1 MKKMKIKSN
10 SSKSRKRKIIDT
22 IAILGLSCIV
32 IVSLFGF
39 MTLNVILKE
48 SEPFKESLL
57 QGDQATVLYAK
68 NSEGEDEVFHQL
80 SSGDGIR
87 EDTSYNQLPQVVVD
101 AFLAVEDSRFFKHN
115 GFDLPRFLKS
125 ALENLKAGGF
135 AQGGS
140 TLTMQMIDVT
150 HGTTT
155 QDQNV
160 IEKLIA
166 KVQEIFMALDAESYL
181 SKQNILVS
189 YLNNINFG
197 GPARGI
203 QKGAQYYFGKDISE
217 VNLSEAAFLAGVINA
232 PNAYNPYLN
241 YENAVARRN
250 NALQLMVNHGYIS
263 ETEYQLA
270 KDTELAFQLGGTS
283 VFEGLPFQSAI
294 DYIAWYC
301 DEYLGIDIYQGNMKI
316 YTTFDIETQQM
327 YDGIMNGDYG
337 WYKDAQEGLQ
347 SGSALVD
354 VENGSIVALAG
365 GLNYSGDV
373 RHNYAYDPGLARQT
387 GSSIK
392 PLLDYTLA
400 FEVLGWSTEETIADV
415 PMYYRGTKL
424 QLFNAGGQYH
434 GDVSLSDAIAHSWN
448 IPAATALQKVI
459 DATSQKYVAEKM
471 VNLGLET
478 FQDIYEGKAPL
489 QIGMSIGGSEMV
501 ATPLQMA
508 AAYAALANGGV
519 YTEPYA
525 ITKIE
530 FLDGS
535 REDYIHEPI
544 SRQVFSPQAS
554 YLMSE
559 MLVKAVS
566 NYSGTFQSV
575 MQSPYQVA
583 TKTGTSDW
591 ADLGLQ
597 YGIPLRAAK
606 DKWTVSY
613 TTKYSIATWMGFA
626 NDENNVPYGYLTD
639 KQMNKNIPTKINKK
653 IFDAVHKDNRPSSFK
668 QPSGIVS
675 ISHLKGAFEGGG
687 HYAAPE
693 GTPKELIST
702 GKVISKFASLK
713 QLKLDDIQA
722 LSSFTATVNSLTN
735 KVDFAFTPYPD
746 AEALK
751 EFDGKYHGVVDFPN
765 YEGPKI
771 FDNKLVYGPIA
782 YKVEVFQNG
791 VSLGIKNF
799 TTELG
804 SDDFDITP
812 GTEAKVCGFYG
823 YTNDNKNHSNQVCVT
838 LPGTETQKLQLLPVL
853 PELPQLPQPSGQ
865 SEVGE
870 PVQHNDDTI
879 DPTTQP

>member
-10 SSKSRKRKIIDT
+10 SSKTKNRKIIDT
-22 IAILGLSCIV
+22 ISIFVLSCII

-39 MTLNVILKE
+39 VTLNAILKE
-48 SEPFKESLL
+48 SQSFEEGLL
-57 QGDQATVLYAK
+57 QGNQATVIYMK
-68 NSEGEDEVFHQL
+68 NSEGEDEIAKQL

-87 EDTSYNQLPQVVVD
+87 EDTTYDQLPQVVVD

-150 HGTTT
+150 HVTTT

-160 IEKLIA
+160 IQKLIA

-181 SKQNILVS
+181 SKEDILVS

-250 NALQLMVNHGYIS
+250 NALQLMLNHGYIS

-270 KDTELAFQLGGTS
+270 KDTELAFLLGGTT
-283 VFEGLPFQSAI
+283 VFDGLPFQSAI
-294 DYIAWYC
+294 DYIADYC
-301 DEYLGIDIYQGNMKI
+301 KENLGLDIYSGNMKI
-316 YTTFDIETQQM
+316 YTTFDIETQQL
-327 YDGIMNGDYG
+327 YDAIMNGEYG
-337 WYKDAQEGLQ
+337 YLKDAPQGMQ
-347 SGSALVD
+347 AGSALIN
-354 VENGSIVALAG
+354 VEDGSIAALAG

-373 RHNYAYDPGLARQT
+373 RKNFAYKEMHQT
-387 GSSIK
+387 GSAIK

-400 FEVLGWSTEETIADV
+400 FEYLGWSTDQIIADI
-415 PMYYRGTKL
+415 PMYYRGSNKV
-424 QLFNAGGQYH
+424 QIFNASKQYK
-434 GDVSLSDAIAHSWN
+434 GDVTIADAIAHSWN
-448 IPAATALQKVI
+448 IPALTALQSVVDRTGSDLI
-459 DATSQKYVAEKM
+459 VDKM
-471 VNLGLET
+471 LGLGLST
-478 FQDIYEGKAPL
+478 FEEVKSGKKPFVV
-489 QIGMSIGGSEMV
+489 GMGIGGGDMYS
-501 ATPLQMA
+501 TPLEMA

-530 FLDGS
+530 FTDGS

-544 SRQVFSPQAS
+544 SREVFSPQAS
-554 YLMSE
+554 YLMNE

-566 NYSGTFQSV
+566 DYSGTYQSV
-575 MQSPYQVA
+575 MKSGYQVA

-591 ADLGLQ
+591 SSDGKQ
-597 YGIPLRAAK
+597 WGIPQTAAK
-606 DKWTVSY
+606 DKWTCSY
-613 TTKYSIATWMGFA
+613 TTKYSIATWNGYTT
-626 NDENNVPYGYLTD
+626 DENGKPYGYLTTT
-639 KQMNKNIPTKINKK
+639 QMNQNLPTKINKK
-653 IFDAVHKDNRPSSFK
+653 VFDFVHKDNKPSNFK

-675 ISHLKGAFEGGG
+675 ITHLKGIFENG
-687 HYAAPE
+687 HFAIPQ

-713 QLKLDDIQA
+713 QLTADEIQS
-722 LSSFTATVNSLTN
+722 LKSFTATVNTITN
-735 KVDFAFTPYPD
+735 KVDFTFTPYPD

-751 EFDGKYHGVVDFPN
+751 EFDGKYHGVPDFPN
-765 YEGPKI
+765 FEGTKI
-771 FDNKLVYGPIA
+771 FSKSLVFGPIA
-782 YKVEVFQNG
+782 YKVEVTQNG
-791 VSLGIKNF
+791 VSLGVKNF
-799 TTELG
+799 ATETG
-804 SDDFDITP
+804 SDKFNITP
-812 GTEAKVCGFYG
+812 GVEAKVCGFYG
-823 YTNDNKNHSNQVCVT
+823 YSNNNTRSNQVCVT
-838 LPGTETQKLQLLPVL
+838 LSAQETQKLQVLPVL
-853 PELPQLPQPSGQ
+853 PELPSVPEKPSNP
-865 SEVGE
+865 ETPNTPE
-870 PVQHNDDTI
+870 QHNDDTI
-879 DPTTQP
+879 DPTNQ

>member
-10 SSKSRKRKIIDT
+10 SNKSKKRKIIDT
-22 IAILGLSCIV
+22 IAIFGLSCIV

-39 MTLNVILKE
+39 FTLNSILEE
-48 SEPFKESLL
+48 SDSFQEGLL
-57 QGDQATVLYAK
+57 QGDQATVIYGK
-68 NSEGEDEVFHQL
+68 NSDGEDEVIQQL

-87 EDTSYNQLPQVVVD
+87 EDTTYDQLPQVVVD

-150 HGTTT
+150 HTTT
-155 QDQNV
+155 TADQNAIQKV
-160 IEKLIA
+160 IA

-181 SKQNILVS
+181 SKEDILVS

-250 NALQLMVNHGYIS
+250 NALQLMLNHGYIS

-270 KDTELAFQLGGTS
+270 IETELAFQLGGTT
-283 VFEGLPFQSAI
+283 VFDGLPFQSAI
-294 DYIAWYC
+294 DYIDWYC
-301 DEYLGIDIYQGNMKI
+301 DEYLGIDIYSGNMKI

-337 WYKDAQEGLQ
+337 WFEDAQEGLQ
-347 SGSALVD
+347 AGSALIN
-354 VENGSIVALAG
+354 VEDGSIAALAG
-365 GLNYSGDV
+365 GLNYSGNV

-400 FEVLGWSTEETIADV
+400 FEYLGWSTSETIADV
-415 PMYYRGTKL
+415 PMYYRGTEI
-424 QLFNAGGQYH
+424 QLYNAGAKYH
-434 GDVSLSDAIAHSWN
+434 GDVSLSDAIAYSWN
-448 IPAATALQKVI
+448 IPAATALQKVV
-459 DATSQKYVAEKM
+459 DAIGSKKVAEKM

-478 FQDIYEGKAPL
+478 FQDIYDGKANL
-489 QIGMSIGGSEMV
+489 EIGMSIGGSEMV

-508 AAYAALANGGV
+508 AAYAALANGGT

-544 SRQVFSPQAS
+544 SRDVFSPQAS

-559 MLVKAVS
+559 MLVKAV
-566 NYSGTFQSV
+566 NDYSGTFQNV
-575 MQSPYQVA
+575 MKSSYQVA

-591 ADLGLQ
+591 GELGLQ
-597 YGIPLRAAK
+597 YGIPTRAAK

-639 KQMNKNIPTKINKK
+639 AQMNKNIPTKINKK
-653 IFDAVHKDNRPSSFK
+653 IFDAVHKDNTPSDFK
-668 QPSGIVS
+668 QPSGIVT
-675 ISHLKGAFEGGG
+675 ITHLKGAFESG
-687 HYAAPE
+687 HYAVPE
-693 GTPKELIST
+693 GTPSSSIST
-702 GKVISKFASLK
+702 GKVISKFATLKTLEPDEILSLN
-713 QLKLDDIQA
+713 
-722 LSSFTATVNSLTN
+722 SFTASVNSLTN
-735 KVDFAFTPYPD
+735 KVNFTFATYPD
-746 AEALK
+746 EEALK
-751 EFDGKYHGVVDFPN
+751 EFDGKYHGVTDFPD
-765 YEGPKI
+765 YEGTKV
-771 FDNKLVYGPIA
+771 FSKSLVFGPIV
-782 YKVEVFQNG
+782 YKVEVSQNG
-791 VSLGIKNF
+791 VSLGVKNF
-799 TTELG
+799 TSETG

-812 GTEAKVCGFYG
+812 GVEAKVCGFYG
-823 YTNDNKNHSNQVCVT
+823 YANTDSTRSNQVCVT
-838 LPGTETQKLQLLPVL
+838 LSAEETQKLQLLPVL
-853 PELPQLPQPSGQ
+853 PEFPEFPEPGTDQPL
-865 SEVGE
+865 E
-870 PVQHNDDTI
+870 
-879 DPTTQP
+879 